1 MNNKATID
9 RLINEMVTIIITEV
23 DTAINKSNLI
33 FKLKTDRMTGSLI
46 AKSIGKYGLEWSSDI
61 IRDQVI
67 ATLYESM
74 LTVSK
79 DKDVEELRL
88 DNPAFMGPVYAL
100 TELKLREEL
109 IPTSKKNRNGE
120 VIGFTEEFFSPI
132 TEDDQT
138 ISLEQLLNGSVSA
151 LEDEEE
157 KANHFINWFNANKK
171 SILTKKQLQ
180 FIDGELVDIDK
191 RRAGEMRMRIAD
203 RVITAY
209 TAKYGSV
216 SSRVAAL
223 MDQQEAIE
231 TILEAKDFRAAL
243 LPYMEEDYI
252 IDTIIDN
259 VSPEVSRAFNTGS
272 NEVRV
277 IREYRIALFKK
288 IENINDVL
296 TKKFIICSKKQDLV
310 A

>member
-9 RLINEMVTIIITEV
+9 ELINEMIQVLITEV
-23 DTAINKSNLI
+23 DITINKSNLV
-33 FKLKTDRMTGSLI
+33 FKHKTDRMTGSLI

-61 IRDQVI
+61 IRDQVY

-74 LTVSK
+74 LTASK
-79 DKDVEELRL
+79 DKNVEELRL
-88 DNPAFMGPVYAL
+88 DNPAFMGPVYTL

-120 VIGFTEEFFSPI
+120 IIGFTEEFFSPVA
-132 TEDDQT
+132 EDNQT

-151 LEDEEE
+151 FKDEEK

-171 SILTKKQLQ
+171 TVLTKKQLQ
-180 FIDGELVDIDK
+180 FINGELDYIDK
-191 RRAGEMRMRIAD
+191 ANVVHIRKRIAD
-203 RVITAY
+203 RVISAY

-243 LPYMEEDYI
+243 LPHINKDYI

-259 VSPEVSRAFNTGS
+259 VSPEASRAFNAGS

-288 IENINDVL
+288 IDDINNAL
-296 TKKFIICSKKQDLV
+296 TKNFIIYSKNHNLV